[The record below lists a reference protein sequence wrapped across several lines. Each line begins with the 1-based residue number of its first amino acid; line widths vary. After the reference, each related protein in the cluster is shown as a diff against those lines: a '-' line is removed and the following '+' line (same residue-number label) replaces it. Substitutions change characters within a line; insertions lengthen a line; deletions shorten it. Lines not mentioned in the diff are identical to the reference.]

1 MENREKVPVRY
12 RKNAQTA
19 ALLDTLGLS
28 AQQMANLVEDVK
40 KQFFI
45 ETATWSLPLWEQQ
58 VGISPPTGATEA
70 SRRSALKARLLAGG
84 NTTADTIRDMATAM
98 TGYAARVIMND
109 DYSFTLEFLGE
120 TDDLV
125 ELDLSSL
132 TDSVNLIS
140 PAHLRFIIAGLTW
153 ERFEAVNMTWQ
164 KLEDMNMT
172 WERLEESVPIV
183 GTKQ

>member
-1 MENREKVPVRY
+1 MENREKVPARY

-28 AQQMANLVEDVK
+28 AQEMAELVEDVK

-58 VGISPPTGATEA
+58 VGIISAADATEQA
-70 SRRSALKARLLAGG
+70 RRSAIKARLLAGG
-84 NTTADTIRDMATAM
+84 NTNADTIRNMATAM
-98 TGYAARVIMND
+98 TGYAARVILGN

-125 ELDLSSL
+125 EMDLSSL

-153 ERFEAVNMTWQ
+153 ERFEAVNMTWE
-164 KLEDMNMT
+164 KLENMDMT

>member
-1 MENREKVPVRY
+1 
-12 RKNAQTA
+12 
-19 ALLDTLGLS
+19 
-28 AQQMANLVEDVK
+28 
-40 KQFFI
+40 
-45 ETATWSLPLWEQQ
+45 
-58 VGISPPTGATEA
+58 
-70 SRRSALKARLLAGG
+70 
-84 NTTADTIRDMATAM
+84 MATAM
-98 TGYAARVIMND
+98 TGYAARVILND
-109 DYSFTLEFLGE
+109 DYSFTLEFLGK

-172 WERLEESVPIV
+172 WERLEASVPIV
-183 GTKQ
+183 GSKGE